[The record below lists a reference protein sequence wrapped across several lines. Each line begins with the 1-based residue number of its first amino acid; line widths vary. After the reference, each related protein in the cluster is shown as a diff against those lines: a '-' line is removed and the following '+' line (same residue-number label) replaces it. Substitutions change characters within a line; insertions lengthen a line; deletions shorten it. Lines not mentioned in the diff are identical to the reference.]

1 MAKCAIAIGQYKYVL
16 RSGPEGCGGLMIR
29 MPRPTSLN
37 LSLARGGVDS
47 ETCLSHGMNSH
58 PSSTARATE
67 AGIVMRARLAE
78 EGRLLLCSGARRSAA
93 RYPVPFLHLY
103 EYWAASGRVV
113 TAKQDARGHARAP
126 PSTPSTRAR
135 LLPSHPRCV

>member
-67 AGIVMRARLAE
+67 AGIGMGALARNCAL
-78 EGRLLLCSGARRSAA
+78 RRGGVRQGTLSPSFMCAA
-93 RYPVPFLHLY
+93 QCWGNLVP
-103 EYWAASGRVV
+103 
-113 TAKQDARGHARAP
+113 
-126 PSTPSTRAR
+126 
-135 LLPSHPRCV
+135 